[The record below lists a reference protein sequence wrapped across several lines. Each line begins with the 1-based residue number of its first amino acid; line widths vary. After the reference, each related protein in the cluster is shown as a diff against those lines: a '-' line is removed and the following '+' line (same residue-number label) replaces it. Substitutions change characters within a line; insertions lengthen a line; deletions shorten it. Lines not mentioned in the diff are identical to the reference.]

1 MTGLKNIKLTNKDD
15 FLKTKETN
23 IEFDTRKCITDKKKS
38 DMVST
43 KDHAAFIN
51 NYISIITVTV
61 SKLFERGPLSSV
73 KD

>member
-1 MTGLKNIKLTNKDD
+1 
-15 FLKTKETN
+15 
-23 IEFDTRKCITDKKKS
+23 
-38 DMVST
+38 MVST

-61 SKLFERGPLSSV
+61 SKLFERSPLSSV